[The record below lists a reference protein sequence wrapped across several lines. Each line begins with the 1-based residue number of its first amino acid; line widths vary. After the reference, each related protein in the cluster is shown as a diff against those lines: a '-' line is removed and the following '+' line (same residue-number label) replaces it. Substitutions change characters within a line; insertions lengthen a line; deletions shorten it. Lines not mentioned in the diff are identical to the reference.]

1 MACAWADSL
10 LALCEHERIRVA
22 KRYDFARARV
32 PWLRLVS
39 LFDLSDS
46 LIRYVSVGILVLLVV
61 TGMLFLR

>member
-1 MACAWADSL
+1 M
-10 LALCEHERIRVA
+10 A